1 MRHHHN
7 HPPASGAR
15 DMSIV
20 MWTLAGALTGLILHM
35 LVMQK
40 GLSEMGSVLTGAAA
54 AAIGGFLLA
63 PALGLTEVG
72 ELNLVGLVVALIS
85 AVVGLSVVN
94 LHRED
99 A

>member
-1 MRHHHN
+1 
-7 HPPASGAR
+7 
-15 DMSIV
+15 
-20 MWTLAGALTGLILHM
+20 MWSLAGALTGLILHM

-54 AAIGGFLLA
+54 AVIGGFLLA